1 MRALELRRHAE
12 RDPEADRLSPEGQ
25 RHAEEVGR
33 NLPGGYAAL
42 YSSPAR
48 RAAETVAW
56 LLRGLGQ
63 PLPEQHAVVEGL
75 ASPVEERWRAAAKAA
90 RSGRI
95 DAIERQDGELV
106 REEAPRLAGVAR
118 ELVASIPEGGRG
130 LAVGHTPLIEATV
143 YVVTGSVIEPLG
155 ECDGV
160 LLEEDAGEIR
170 LAEEY
175 RGR

>member
-12 RDPEADRLSPEGQ
+12 RAPDADGLSPEGQ
-25 RHAEEVGR
+25 RHAEAVGR
-33 NLPGGYAAL
+33 NLPGGYAAV
-42 YSSPAR
+42 YTSPAK

-56 LLRGLGQ
+56 FLRGLGQ

-75 ASPVEERWRAAAKAA
+75 GSPVEDRWRGAAKAA
-90 RSGRI
+90 GSSRI
-95 DAIERQDGELV
+95 DAIERQDPDLV
-106 REEAPRLAGVAR
+106 RQETRRLAAVAR
-118 ELVASIPEGGRG
+118 ELLGSVPDGGRG
-130 LAVGHTPLIEATV
+130 LAVSHTPLIEATV
-143 YVVTGSVIEPLG
+143 YGLAGTAIEPLG

-160 LLEEDAGEIR
+160 LLEEQGGQVR